1 MTSGPLP
8 EGECV
13 VTCRS
18 GSRVHYDGRHHGD
31 REGAESESGSLGDV
45 GGGGGG
51 GGRCV
56 LPSIQRPWSQ

>member
-18 GSRVHYDGRHHGD
+18 GSRVHYDSRHHGD
-31 REGAESESGSLGDV
+31 REGAECGSLGD

-51 GGRCV
+51 QCG